1 MPRKPREESRTKIYH
16 VMSRGLNKLAIF
28 NQSRERTR
36 LINLIRENLSKYD
49 VAIYAYCIMP
59 NHFHLLIKADLE
71 ELASFMAKI
80 LAAFAKYYNFKHNR
94 IGYVFQDRFKS
105 QCVEDEKYFW
115 NCLRYIHMN
124 PAKTGKIEEI
134 FQYEH
139 SSMKEFYYE
148 KQDILSEEIFKWSN
162 EKFANIQEFLEFHEK
177 GSWDVFA
184 DVSED
189 MMKNNCRIAREILS
203 QCERKYRLAGVE
215 ILDYVATRG
224 EYEKRLKEILKI
236 PQWEVKKIE
245 EIIRK
250 ELAGTG

>member
-124 PAKTGKIEEI
+124 PEKTGKIEEI